1 MLYLCNMDIRIAK
14 HIDYE
19 MLKGWWSFW
28 RFPAPPI
35 PFLPRYEE
43 DSFNGLII
51 SNNGKDLAA
60 GFLYETNSKMCWL
73 EYIVTNPDTKAEERD
88 DAIAVLLNELSVSA
102 KHLGYDVIFSSIKSE
117 SLISKYVKSGFIEGS
132 KGTSELI
139 KIL

>member
-1 MLYLCNMDIRIAK
+1 MDIRIAK

-19 MLKGWWSFW
+19 MLKDWWRFW

-43 DSFNGLII
+43 DSFNGLIV
-51 SNNGKDLAA
+51 SRNGKDLAA

-73 EYIVTNPDTKAEERD
+73 EYIVTNPKTTAQERD
-88 DAIAVLLNELSVSA
+88 EAISILLSELSTSA
-102 KHLGYDVIFSSIKSE
+102 KHLGYDVMFSSIKSE

-132 KGTSELI
+132 KGASELI